1 MDKTRY
7 SVRFNRKNKL
17 NKQGLAPVQIEC
29 LLNRKRRFFDTKIKV
44 SPNGLGQYP
53 KTSKKHAPQRYKT
66 KSKN

>member
-44 SPNGLGQYP
+44 SPNDWDN
-53 KTSKKHAPQRYKT
+53 T
-66 KSKN
+66 

>member
-44 SPNGLGQYP
+44 SPNDWDDTKKAG
-53 KTSKKHAPQRYKT
+53 KKHAPQHIKT
-66 KSKN
+66 K